1 MINIW
6 VQILL
11 IHNAFLIKLT
21 LVKKKKISP
30 QKFPFHI
37 ALMHYI
43 ILEAMLVLSDHY
55 PF

>member
-21 LVKKKKISP
+21 LVKKSFSP
-30 QKFPFHI
+30 QIFPFHI

>member
-21 LVKKKKISP
+21 LVKKSFSP
-30 QKFPFHI
+30 QKFSFHI
-37 ALMHYI
+37 ALMHDI